1 MKNRQSN
8 FELLRLVAIFM
19 VLIVHA
25 DFLALDVPTKDIVN
39 IKPLPSFL
47 RFFFQALSIVCVDVF
62 VLISGWFGIRPS
74 SKGFLNLLF
83 QCAFFNCGIYIVML
97 LLGLTTLSANGIA
110 DCLLLT
116 DTCWFVKAYILLYIL
131 APVINSF
138 IENSSTNHIRN
149 VLLLFFIFQTIFGF
163 ISDGAVFFENGYSTI
178 SFVGL
183 YLLARYTRM
192 IVDKLKIT
200 LPRTFFILIY
210 GIISLIIAIIAMTST
225 YFTGFQFQRLFTYTN
240 PLVIVASL
248 SLLLYFSRLQFTS
261 RSINWLAASAFS
273 IYLFHSN
280 SNIFLPY
287 FVCTIK
293 NIYNSF
299 NGVYC
304 LFWLFLFLI
313 IVSFVAIMVDK
324 IRIAVWKLI
333 INNK

>member
-1 MKNRQSN
+1 
-8 FELLRLVAIFM
+8 M

-25 DFLALDVPTKDIVN
+25 DFLALDVPTKEVVN
-39 IKPLPSFL
+39 ANPFASFL

-74 SKGFLNLLF
+74 SKGFFNLLF
-83 QCAFFNCGIYIVML
+83 QCAFFNCSIYIVML
-97 LLGLTTLSANGIA
+97 LLGLTTLSAKGIA

-116 DTCWFVKAYILLYIL
+116 DTYWFVKAYMLLYIL

-149 VLLLFFIFQTIFGF
+149 VLLLFFVFQTIFGF

-178 SFVGL
+178 SFIGL
-183 YLLARYTRM
+183 YLLARYTKM
-192 IVDKLKIT
+192 NIDKLNSPPPPFYI
-200 LPRTFFILIY
+200 FIY
-210 GIISLIIAIIAMTST
+210 GIISLIISTIAMVST

-248 SLLLYFSRLQFTS
+248 SLLLFFNRLQFTNKTV
-261 RSINWLAASAFS
+261 NWLAASAFS

-287 FVCTIK
+287 FVYTIK
-293 NIYNSF
+293 NIYISF

-304 LFWLFLFLI
+304 LFGLLFFLI
-313 IVSFVAIMVDK
+313 IVSLVAMMIDK
-324 IRIAVWKLI
+324 IRIAIWKLI

>member
-1 MKNRQSN
+1 
-8 FELLRLVAIFM
+8 M

-25 DFLALDVPTKDIVN
+25 DFLALDVPTKEIVN
-39 IKPLPSFL
+39 ANPFASFL

-74 SKGFLNLLF
+74 SKGFFNLLF
-83 QCAFFNCGIYIVML
+83 QCVFFNCSIYIVML

-116 DTCWFVKAYILLYIL
+116 NTYWFVKAYMLLYIL

-149 VLLLFFIFQTIFGF
+149 VLLLFFVFQTIFGF
-163 ISDGAVFFENGYSTI
+163 ISDEAVFFENGYSTI

-192 IVDKLKIT
+192 TVDKLKIT
-200 LPRTFFILIY
+200 PPPRTFFILIY
-210 GIISLIIAIIAMTST
+210 GVISFIIAIIAMAST

-240 PLVIVASL
+240 PLVILASL

-261 RSINWLAASAFS
+261 NSINWLAASAFA
-273 IYLFHSN
+273 IYF
-280 SNIFLPY
+280 IQ
-287 FVCTIK
+287 
-293 NIYNSF
+293 
-299 NGVYC
+299 
-304 LFWLFLFLI
+304 
-313 IVSFVAIMVDK
+313 
-324 IRIAVWKLI
+324 IRIYFYRISYI
-333 INNK
+333 I

>member
-8 FELLRLVAIFM
+8 IELLRLVAIFM

-25 DFLALDVPTKDIVN
+25 DFLALNVPTKEIVN
-39 IKPLPSFL
+39 ANPFASFL
-47 RFFFQALSIVCVDVF
+47 RFFFQALSVVCVDVF

-74 SKGFLNLLF
+74 SKGFFNLLF
-83 QCAFFNCGIYIVML
+83 QCVFFNCSIYIVML

-116 DTCWFVKAYILLYIL
+116 DTYWFVKAYMLLYIL

-138 IENSSTNHIRN
+138 IENSCTNHIRN
-149 VLLLFFIFQTIFGF
+149 VLLLFFVFQTIFGF

-178 SFVGL
+178 SFIGL
-183 YLLARYTRM
+183 YLLAQYIKM
-192 IVDKLKIT
+192 NVDKLKFTPPIY
-200 LPRTFFILIY
+200 ILIY
-210 GIISLIIAIIAMTST
+210 GIISLIISTIAMAST

-248 SLLLYFSRLQFTS
+248 CLLLFFNRLLFTS
-261 RSINWLAASAFS
+261 KTINWLAASAFS

-287 FVCTIK
+287 FVYTIK
-293 NIYNSF
+293 NIYNCF

-304 LFWLFLFLI
+304 LFGLLLFLI
-313 IVSFVAIMVDK
+313 IVSLVAIMIDK
-324 IRIAVWKLI
+324 IRIAIWKII

>member
-1 MKNRQSN
+1 
-8 FELLRLVAIFM
+8 M

-25 DFLALDVPTKDIVN
+25 DFLALDVPTKEIVN
-39 IKPLPSFL
+39 ANPFASFL

-74 SKGFLNLLF
+74 SKGFFNLLF
-83 QCAFFNCGIYIVML
+83 QCVFFNWGIYIVML

-116 DTCWFVKAYILLYIL
+116 DTYWFVKAYILLYIL

-149 VLLLFFIFQTIFGF
+149 VLLLFFAFQTIFCF
-163 ISDGAVFFENGYSTI
+163 ISDGVTFFENGYSTI
-178 SFVGL
+178 SFIGL
-183 YLLARYTRM
+183 YLLARYTKM
-192 IVDKLKIT
+192 NVNNIKLTPPI
-200 LPRTFFILIY
+200 FILIY
-210 GIISLIIAIIAMTST
+210 GIISLVMSTIAMVST
-225 YFTGFQFQRLFTYTN
+225 YFTGFQFQRLFPYSN

-248 SLLLYFSRLQFTS
+248 SLLLFFNRLQFTS
-261 RSINWLAASAFS
+261 KAINWLAASAFS

-287 FVCTIK
+287 FIYTIK

-304 LFWLFLFLI
+304 LFGLLLFLM
-313 IVSFVAIMVDK
+313 IVSLAAIMIDK
-324 IRIAVWKLI
+324 IRIAIWKVI

>member
-1 MKNRQSN
+1 
-8 FELLRLVAIFM
+8 M

-25 DFLALDVPTKDIVN
+25 DFLALDVPTKEVVN
-39 IKPLPSFL
+39 ANPFASFL

-74 SKGFLNLLF
+74 SKGFFNLLF
-83 QCAFFNCGIYIVML
+83 QCAFFNCSIYIVML
-97 LLGLTTLSANGIA
+97 LLGLTTLSAKGIA

-116 DTCWFVKAYILLYIL
+116 DTYWFVKAYMLLYIL

-138 IENSSTNHIRN
+138 IENSNTNHIRN
-149 VLLLFFIFQTIFGF
+149 VLLLFFVFQTIFGF

-178 SFVGL
+178 SFIGL
-183 YLLARYTRM
+183 YLLARYTKM
-192 IVDKLKIT
+192 NIDKLNFPPPSIYI
-200 LPRTFFILIY
+200 FIY
-210 GIISLIIAIIAMTST
+210 GIISLIISTIAMVST

-240 PLVIVASL
+240 PLVVVASL
-248 SLLLYFSRLQFTS
+248 SLLLFFNRLQFTNKTV
-261 RSINWLAASAFS
+261 NWLAASAFS

-287 FVCTIK
+287 FVYTIK
-293 NIYNSF
+293 NIYISF

-304 LFWLFLFLI
+304 LFGLLFFLI
-313 IVSFVAIMVDK
+313 IVSLVAMMIDK
-324 IRIAVWKLI
+324 IRIAIWKLI